1 MGRTGTSEIITR
13 VPAARE
19 TLTWVVLAILLA
31 VAPGAQTLAAEPIII
46 SVKLVKKE
54 PGPSTALPRLEFLA
68 EQSAWR
74 VMEQPYHS
82 GENDWEIFFEIK
94 TDVADVPLEDLA
106 FVAPGVRA
114 ARVIVG
120 KTDVPFTQA
129 GDRIRFRLVDD
140 RARGQHMETKYE
152 SLRGGYPIFFRH
164 NWEMRRAGKYAEDPY
179 PEVELRAIKNY
190 LLAAQEVLRAMEG
203 MGPEPPKRFE
213 GEIVLMDT
221 EVAATRGH
229 LDYPPHVHI
238 MFYEFAGDGGGELAW
253 VRRLVPHF
261 YMDRDGRINRNSYAV
276 VVGPGASSELG
287 LGDVMRF
294 EDSLGNHVLDLIIT
308 AGGLVMQDSG
318 GASYSLRPD
327 PEKGAA
333 HAVWGYRDEEIIC
346 RAAVND
352 DAANGVLR
360 LQLDLFENGRKI
372 ETVRDGYRYDPFTSN
387 YLGRIDSVAE

>member
-1 MGRTGTSEIITR
+1 MAR
-13 VPAARE
+13 VPAARG
-19 TLTWVVLAILLA
+19 TLTWIVLAILLA
-31 VAPGAQTLAAEPIII
+31 AAPAAVPQAPAAEPIII

-54 PGPSTALPRLEFLA
+54 PGHSTASPRLEFLA

-74 VMEQPYHS
+74 VMEKPYHS
-82 GENDWEIFFEIK
+82 GENDWEIFYEIK
-94 TDVADVPLEDLA
+94 TDVAEVPSEDLA
-106 FVAPGVRA
+106 FVAPGVDA

-120 KTDVPFTQA
+120 KTDVPFTQV

-164 NWEMRRAGKYAEDPY
+164 NWAMRRAGKYAEDPY
-179 PEVELRAIKNY
+179 PELELRAIKNY

-203 MGPEPPKRFE
+203 MGPELPKRFE

-238 MFYEFAGDGGGELAW
+238 MFYEFAGDERGELEW

-261 YMDRDGRINRNSYAV
+261 YMDRDGLINRNSYAV
-276 VVGPGASSELG
+276 VVGPRASSEMG
-287 LGDVMRF
+287 LGDVTRF

-333 HAVWGYRDEEIIC
+333 HAVWGYRDEEIFC
-346 RAAVND
+346 RAAVHD

-360 LQLDLFENGRKI
+360 LQVDVFENGRRVQ
-372 ETVRDGYRYDPFTSN
+372 TARDGYRYDPFTSN
-387 YLGRIDSVAE
+387 YLGRIDPVAE